1 MDKNNQIKRL
11 LMIFPFLFFTWSN
24 IYTQTNEEL
33 ERYKKEQQQKLDEYK
48 KNQNQAIE
56 AYKKKQQEEIEK
68 LRKEFLKY
76 EKEREAEI
84 AAFKNKNINPTL
96 QKKAAEA
103 EKKNKLNDSPQ
114 VVEIE
119 KEAETNTPIEEAKKE
134 AEVKVVPKKVEADK
148 KKIEIEAN
156 RPVFFP
162 VDKKYPI
169 TSHYNKNRVHPVLK
183 KKRPHNGIDF
193 GAPKGTPVYAPA
205 DGIVEIA
212 RFSKSAGNWVMINH
226 QNGYKTV
233 YMHFDKLGVKE
244 GQQVKRGQVIGYI
257 GNTGYSTGPH
267 LHYEVRHNNVP
278 VNPVNFLVF
287 ENS

>member
-1 MDKNNQIKRL
+1 MITKYL
-11 LMIFPFLFFTWSN
+11 LLIFLIFLYVN
-24 IYTQTNEEL
+24 VNAQTNEEV

-48 KNQNQAIE
+48 KNQDQQIE
-56 AYKKKQQEEIEK
+56 AYKKKQQEEIKK

-103 EKKNKLNDSPQ
+103 EKRNKLNDSPQ
-114 VVEIE
+114 VVDIE
-119 KEAETNTPIEEAKKE
+119 KEAETDAPIEEPKKE
-134 AEVKVVPKKVEADK
+134 AEVKVTPKKVESNNK
-148 KKIEIEAN
+148 KMEIEAN

-162 VDKKYPI
+162 IDKKYPI
-169 TSHYNKNRVHPVLK
+169 TSRYNKNRVHPVLK

-205 DGIVEIA
+205 DGIVEIV
-212 RFSKSAGNWVMINH
+212 RSSKSAGNWVMINH
-226 QNGYKTV
+226 QNGYKSV
-233 YMHFDKLGVKE
+233 YMHFDKFGVKE

-278 VNPVNFLVF
+278 VNPVNFLIF